1 VEKRIKELEAEVE
14 RLNAVIEQ
22 KQREVGNALEALKWT
37 RDKLIE
43 SELAAQSLKWQ
54 IVSLEEGLKH
64 AINPR

>member
-1 VEKRIKELEAEVE
+1 VEERIKELEAEVE